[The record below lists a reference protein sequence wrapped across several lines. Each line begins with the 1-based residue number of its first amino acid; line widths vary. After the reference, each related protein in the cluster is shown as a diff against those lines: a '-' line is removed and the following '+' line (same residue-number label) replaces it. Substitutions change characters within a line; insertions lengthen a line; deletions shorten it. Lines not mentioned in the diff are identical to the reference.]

1 MNKKNWFDWS
11 NDCCQKSNTMYDK
24 EIQNDENDFDI
35 IEEMNAQNFTEI
47 YLNYRVFPGA
57 WIVLAGLLLICDK
70 INNIF
75 KMIKAFNDNVKVP
88 KQCCISV
95 QKRQRKNV

>member
-1 MNKKNWFDWS
+1 
-11 NDCCQKSNTMYDK
+11 MYDK

-57 WIVLAGLLLICDK
+57 WIVLAGLLLICNK

-75 KMIKAFNDNVKVP
+75 
-88 KQCCISV
+88 
-95 QKRQRKNV
+95 

>member
-1 MNKKNWFDWS
+1 
-11 NDCCQKSNTMYDK
+11 MYDK

-75 KMIKAFNDNVKVP
+75 KMIKAFNDNVKVS